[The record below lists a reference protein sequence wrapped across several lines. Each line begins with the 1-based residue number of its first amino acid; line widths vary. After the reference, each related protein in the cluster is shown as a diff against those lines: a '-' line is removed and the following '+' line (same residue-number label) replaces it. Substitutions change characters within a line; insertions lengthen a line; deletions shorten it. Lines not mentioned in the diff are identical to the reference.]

1 MSYSSTPQQPSPVMS
16 MVKPD
21 QVSHSPTGAHSHQ
34 RGPLQGDLR
43 DMISM
48 YIPGGDTTDSGAQ
61 RGYSNIQQHYL
72 TGTAP
77 LTHIWSGNSLRSC
90 FRSGGPPVSVV
101 DAWTLTWYVKKDEGV
116 WTHGRTGYPKAAGL
130 LALLKC
136 LRILCGMCVAP
147 FYYVF
152 LRSMSVFC
160 IAFDDYVIEA
170 WCTVVGIAYSS
181 NTAHLFCFGVFF
193 CNRLAVFN
201 QPADWMITAYYLH
214 SKTASLICHWL
225 LTSKAWL

>member
-77 LTHIWSGNSLRSC
+77 LTHIWSGNCYYTFL
-90 FRSGGPPVSVV
+90 FGSGGPPMLVV
-101 DAWTLTWYVKKDEGV
+101 DVWTLTWYVKKDEGV
-116 WTHGRTGYPKAAGL
+116 WTHGRTGIPRQLDFWPCWSASDY
-130 LALLKC
+130 
-136 LRILCGMCVAP
+136 CVECVTL
-147 FYYVF
+147 FCHFVF
-152 LRSMSVFC
+152 LFFFEVHVSVWWLC
-160 IAFDDYVIEA
+160 KWGLVH
-170 WCTVVGIAYSS
+170 WCW
-181 NTAHLFCFGVFF
+181 NC
-193 CNRLAVFN
+193 
-201 QPADWMITAYYLH
+201 W
-214 SKTASLICHWL
+214 
-225 LTSKAWL
+225 

>member
-77 LTHIWSGNSLRSC
+77 LTHIWSGTCCYIFL
-90 FRSGGPPVSVV
+90 FRVWKPTDVGCRCVNINLICKKGWGCV
-101 DAWTLTWYVKKDEGV
+101 DTWPN
-116 WTHGRTGYPKAAGL
+116 WNPKAAGL

-136 LRILCGMCVAP
+136 LRLLCGMCRP
-147 FYYVF
+147 FLLLFFYFLFEVHVF
-152 LRSMSVFC
+152 VFC
-160 IAFDDYVIEA
+160 IMFDDYVIEA
-170 WCTVVGIAYSS
+170 WCTVVGIAHGG
-181 NTAHLFCFGVFF
+181 NTAHLIF
-193 CNRLAVFN
+193 LLSTS
-201 QPADWMITAYYLH
+201 QMIDY
-214 SKTASLICHWL
+214 CL
-225 LTSKAWL
+225 LFA

>member
-77 LTHIWSGNSLRSC
+77 LTHIWSGNCHYLPASALH
-90 FRSGGPPVSVV
+90 GGPAVSVV
-101 DAWTLTWYVKKDEGV
+101 
-116 WTHGRTGYPKAAGL
+116 
-130 LALLKC
+130 
-136 LRILCGMCVAP
+136 CVN
-147 FYYVF
+147 
-152 LRSMSVFC
+152 
-160 IAFDDYVIEA
+160 I
-170 WCTVVGIAYSS
+170 
-181 NTAHLFCFGVFF
+181 N
-193 CNRLAVFN
+193 
-201 QPADWMITAYYLH
+201 
-214 SKTASLICHWL
+214 LICKKGWGCVDTWSNWISQGSWTFGL
-225 LTSKAWL
+225 VEVPQNIVWNVCRPFQSRFF

>member
-77 LTHIWSGNSLRSC
+77 LTHIWSGNCYYTFL
-90 FRSGGPPVSVV
+90 F
-101 DAWTLTWYVKKDEGV
+101 GV
-116 WTHGRTGYPKAAGL
+116 WRPTDVGCRCVNINLICKKGWGCVDIWPNWNPKAAGL

-136 LRILCGMCVAP
+136 LRLLCGMCHL
-147 FYYVF
+147 FLSLFFF
-152 LRSMSVFC
+152 LRSMSL
-160 IAFDDYVIEA
+160 FDDYVNGA
-170 WCTVVGIAYSS
+170 LCTDVGIAGS
-181 NTAHLFCFGVFF
+181 NTAHLIFLWSTSQMFDYC
-193 CNRLAVFN
+193 
-201 QPADWMITAYYLH
+201 
-214 SKTASLICHWL
+214 L
-225 LTSKAWL
+225 LFA

>member
-21 QVSHSPTGAHSHQ
+21 QVSHSPTGIHSHQ

-77 LTHIWSGNSLRSC
+77 LTHI
-90 FRSGGPPVSVV
+90 
-101 DAWTLTWYVKKDEGV
+101 
-116 WTHGRTGYPKAAGL
+116 
-130 LALLKC
+130 
-136 LRILCGMCVAP
+136 
-147 FYYVF
+147 
-152 LRSMSVFC
+152 
-160 IAFDDYVIEA
+160 
-170 WCTVVGIAYSS
+170 
-181 NTAHLFCFGVFF
+181 
-193 CNRLAVFN
+193 
-201 QPADWMITAYYLH
+201 
-214 SKTASLICHWL
+214 
-225 LTSKAWL
+225 